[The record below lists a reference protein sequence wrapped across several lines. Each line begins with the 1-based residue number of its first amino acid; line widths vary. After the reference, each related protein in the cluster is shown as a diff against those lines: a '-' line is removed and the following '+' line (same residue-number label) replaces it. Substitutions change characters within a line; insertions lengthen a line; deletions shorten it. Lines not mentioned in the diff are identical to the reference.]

1 MRVLVVGAGAT
12 GGYFG
17 ARLVEAGKD
26 VTFLVRPAR
35 AEALAASGLRVKSPV
50 GDVHIAEPATLTA
63 ADLAAGKGGGFD
75 IVLLSCKAYDLDAAI
90 ADVAPAVGPT
100 TLVLPVLNGLRH
112 LDILDAAFGPE
123 RVLGGSCAIAA
134 TVTADGE
141 IRMMSP
147 LHSLTYGER
156 AGGRSERVERIEALM
171 QGVAFQARLSEA
183 MVLEMWEKW
192 TFLATLAGATWPD
205 AGDGRRH
212 RRRAGRSRLHRGADG
227 GMSWDRRGC
236 RLCATGQ
243 GDAEHAGDAD
253 RAGVGLHRL
262 DAA

>member
-1 MRVLVVGAGAT
+1 MRMLVVGAGAT

-75 IVLLSCKAYDLDAAI
+75 LVLPAARPTTLDAAI

-112 LDILDAAFGPE
+112 LDILDAA
-123 RVLGGSCAIAA
+123 S
-134 TVTADGE
+134 
-141 IRMMSP
+141 
-147 LHSLTYGER
+147 
-156 AGGRSERVERIEALM
+156 GRSGFSA
-171 QGVAFQARLSEA
+171 APAPS
-183 MVLEMWEKW
+183 
-192 TFLATLAGATWPD
+192 
-205 AGDGRRH
+205 
-212 RRRAGRSRLHRGADG
+212 RRR
-227 GMSWDRRGC
+227 
-236 RLCATGQ
+236 
-243 GDAEHAGDAD
+243 
-253 RAGVGLHRL
+253 
-262 DAA
+262 